1 MPRPGDR
8 SVTSRWQREAAFSF
22 ALFRPR
28 GRRSRV
34 RVCVL
39 DFLQARTQNLQKP
52 SLKVGGVVR
61 RPAPAREA
69 FPRPETPSRPPPPS
83 NDATTNA
90 SFDARD
96 LWRPAIH
103 EVPADST
110 NSSLSMSRKTVHS
123 TMRTAGRPH
132 VVRTL
137 TFAVCV
143 ADLATRGPTHRVG
156 HFGSRRRRKSAKM
169 GNFSTRRPS
178 RGAISR

>member
-1 MPRPGDR
+1 MRFLNPKSGI
-8 SVTSRWQREAAFSF
+8 WQIPCSAG
-22 ALFRPR
+22 FRP
-28 GRRSRV
+28 
-34 RVCVL
+34 
-39 DFLQARTQNLQKP
+39 DRTGPCCAVNGERCLGMV
-52 SLKVGGVVR
+52 SGFDILKVAGVVR

-96 LWRPAIH
+96 LWRPPIH
-103 EVPADST
+103 KVPADST
-110 NSSLSMSRKTVHS
+110 NSSLSMSCKTVHS

-132 VVRTL
+132 VVRML

-156 HFGSRRRRKSAKM
+156 HFGSRRRRESAKM
-169 GNFSTRRPS
+169 GNSSTRRPS

>member
-1 MPRPGDR
+1 MC
-8 SVTSRWQREAAFSF
+8 TF
-22 ALFRPR
+22 
-28 GRRSRV
+28 
-34 RVCVL
+34 
-39 DFLQARTQNLQKP
+39 
-52 SLKVGGVVR
+52 KVVGVVR

-69 FPRPETPSRPPPPS
+69 FLRPETYSRAPPPS

-96 LWRPAIH
+96 LWRPPIH
-103 EVPADST
+103 KVPADST
-110 NSSLSMSRKTVHS
+110 NSSLSMSCKTVHS

-132 VVRTL
+132 VVRML

-156 HFGSRRRRKSAKM
+156 HFGSRRRREITKM

-178 RGAISR
+178 RGAISRCRRRNAQKF

>member
-1 MPRPGDR
+1 MP
-8 SVTSRWQREAAFSF
+8 SSKTSFLPHFGIFGFGTSH
-22 ALFRPR
+22 PR
-28 GRRSRV
+28 FGVRRDGPRNPPHDFRV
-34 RVCVL
+34 RRPIFCRIL
-39 DFLQARTQNLQKP
+39 LGP
-52 SLKVGGVVR
+52 PVVR

-69 FPRPETPSRPPPPS
+69 FLRPETHSRAPPPS

-96 LWRPAIH
+96 LWRPPIH
-103 EVPADST
+103 KVPADST
-110 NSSLSMSRKTVHS
+110 NSSLSMSCKTVHS

-132 VVRTL
+132 VVRML

-156 HFGSRRRRKSAKM
+156 HFGSRRRREITKM